1 LIFDQTY
8 LYFKCLHELIF
19 VDFMGFN

>member
-19 VDFMGFN
+19 VDFIGI